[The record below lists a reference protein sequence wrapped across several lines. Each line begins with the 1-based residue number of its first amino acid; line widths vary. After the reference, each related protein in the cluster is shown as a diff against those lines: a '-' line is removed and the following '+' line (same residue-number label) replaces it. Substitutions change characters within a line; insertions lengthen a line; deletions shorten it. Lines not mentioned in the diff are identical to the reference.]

1 VAERQETAQAVTHD
15 LADDRL
21 TRAVLA
27 SFEQSTSDRFRTV
40 PQSLVR
46 HLHAFVR
53 EVELTEQEWARGID
67 FLTRTGQITTDQRQ
81 EFNLLSDVLGIS
93 MLTIGVNHRRPAG
106 VQGTPFWTAAYDLVL
121 APSTSD
127 AQR

>member
-40 PQSLVR
+40 LQSLVR
-46 HLHAFVR
+46 HPHAFVR

-67 FLTRTGQITTDQRQ
+67 FLTRTGQI
-81 EFNLLSDVLGIS
+81 I
-93 MLTIGVNHRRPAG
+93 NHRRPAG